1 MGLDIYFYAS
11 EKRGA
16 DKSRIPGS
24 RYAEADSD
32 GDIEVGYF
40 RKVNALFKWVHDHIG
55 AFENC
60 EKVPVTEAHLRALQQ
75 DLQALT
81 PKTVRHVFR
90 PQRAFSLVQQ
100 LMMRRTGLMWKTS
113 DAGCQR

>member
-81 PKTVRHVFR
+81 PENCQIRFPTTEGFFFGSTAYDEVYWADVEDVRR
-90 PQRAFSLVQQ
+90 WLS
-100 LMMRRTGLMWKTS
+100 
-113 DAGCQR
+113 